1 MFLTYQLIS
10 KKLIIIL
17 QFVLG
22 VILFAWIPLA
32 TDASSTISPSSSKPI
47 SLTNNTNTSDN
58 TTTAATATVGTA
70 TPIQHLIIIFQEN
83 VSFDHYFGS
92 YPYAENLASEIPFYA
107 SANTPSIDG
116 LTKSLLYNNT
126 NLNDPFRMN
135 KDDAKT
141 VASCDNNHEYTAIQ
155 KSYNGGFMDKFVES
169 SGIVRE
175 GCDPGQVM
183 GYFDGNTVTALWN
196 YAQHF
201 AINDNFHSTITG
213 PSLPG
218 HINLISG
225 QTHGTIPP
233 NIENEVSN
241 GTLIGDDDTLFD
253 DCSNGTKLY
262 MTGKN
267 IGDLLN
273 NKEITW
279 GWFSGGFKPT
289 FRTDDGKAICG
300 SSHVNI
306 IGNNITDYVVHHE
319 PFQYYKST
327 ANPNHLPPTSTSM
340 IGKTDQAN
348 HQYDLSDFWAAI
360 ESDNIPAVSFLKAP
374 YYQTGHAKAS
384 NPINEQPFLVN
395 TINKLQN
402 ISKWNNTA
410 IILTY
415 DDTGGWYDHVMPPIV
430 MQSNDP
436 EYDAIGGP
444 DGLCGLTDKDSKY
457 QDRCGYGGRLP
468 IVIISPWAKVNYV
481 DHQLTDQ
488 TSILLFIEDNWN
500 LGRIGDNSFD
510 EKAGSILNMFNFTK
524 GYYAE
529 KLFLNSNNGTI
540 VNDYSK

>member
-10 KKLIIIL
+10 SKKLIIIP
-17 QFVLG
+17 FVLG
-22 VILFAWIPLA
+22 VILCAWIPLA
-32 TDASSTISPSSSKPI
+32 GDASSTIFSSSLRPI
-47 SLTNNTNTSDN
+47 SLTNNTNISDN
-58 TTTAATATVGTA
+58 TVTATTA

-92 YPYAENLASEIPFYA
+92 YPYAENLDGEIPFYA

-116 LTKSLLYNNT
+116 LTKSFLYNNT
-126 NLNDPFRMN
+126 NLNDPFRMS

-141 VASCDNNHEYTAIQ
+141 VASCDNNHTYTAIQ
-155 KSYNGGFMDKFVES
+155 KSYNRGFMDKFVES

-196 YAQHF
+196 YAKHF

-225 QTHGTIPP
+225 QTHGAIPP

-241 GTLIGDDDTLFD
+241 GTLIGDNDTLFD
-253 DCSNGTKLY
+253 DCSNGTKIY

-273 NKEITW
+273 KKEITW

-289 FRTDDGKAICG
+289 SRTDDGKALCG

-319 PFQYYKST
+319 PFQYYQST
-327 ANPNHLPPTSTSM
+327 ANPSHLPPTSTSM

-348 HQYDLSDFWAAI
+348 HQYDLSDFWVAL

-384 NPINEQPFLVN
+384 DPINEQTFLVN

-410 IILTY
+410 IIIAY
-415 DDTGGWYDHVMPPIV
+415 DDPSGWYDHVMPPIV

-436 EYDAIGGP
+436 KYDAIGGS
-444 DGLCGLTDKDSKY
+444 DGLCGLTGKDSKY

-488 TSILLFIEDNWN
+488 TSILRFIEDNWN

-540 VNDYSK
+540 VNNYSK